1 MTSDRGFDMTTFT
14 SRMTRRIAV
23 GAVLAAAPAL
33 LAVGTAAASQAQVV
47 PNPGVGCETVHWGF
61 LGSDRRQICDGPKQA
76 DGSWQRTRTVYT
88 PSHAVPLSCSSS
100 SWGLLTCSGGNV
112 VPETTRTQESYPVTA
127 ETVLPDEPGWLPPG
141 TDDIF

>member
-1 MTSDRGFDMTTFT
+1 M
-14 SRMTRRIAV
+14 
-23 GAVLAAAPAL
+23 
-33 LAVGTAAASQAQVV
+33 
-47 PNPGVGCETVHWGF
+47 
-61 LGSDRRQICDGPKQA
+61 
-76 DGSWQRTRTVYT
+76 YT
-88 PSHAVPLSCSSS
+88 PGHAVPLSCSSS

>member
-1 MTSDRGFDMTTFT
+1 MTQRFTALIVGWRG
-14 SRMTRRIAV
+14 RRPPIGGPRVPLLVRSIV
-23 GAVLAAAPAL
+23 GHT
-33 LAVGTAAASQAQVV
+33 GS
-47 PNPGVGCETVHWGF
+47 
-61 LGSDRRQICDGPKQA
+61 GSDRRQICDGPKQA

-88 PSHAVPLSCSSS
+88 PGHAVPLSCSSS